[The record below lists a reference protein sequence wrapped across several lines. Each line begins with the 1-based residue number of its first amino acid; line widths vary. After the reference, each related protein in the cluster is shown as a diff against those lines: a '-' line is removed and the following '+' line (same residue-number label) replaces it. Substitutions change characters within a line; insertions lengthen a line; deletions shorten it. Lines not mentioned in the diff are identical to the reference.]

1 MKSFVI
7 YVDTS
12 DKSVKSAEQTQNS
25 FKDKLGIDVA
35 LSKGV
40 NRDNVWQTF
49 VDSDFNILD
58 IQHFGGGT
66 IDAEIATFFSHY
78 NLWLKCIELNEPIL
92 ILEHDAILTDTP
104 LSLLMMNYHLEKF
117 KGDLLNLGKPNWG
130 SYWYKN
136 FESEWLT
143 KTDGIHKRDIC
154 ENKHNIYQVWDT
166 EKGLCHCDTMWLFGA
181 HAYLLN
187 PSGATK
193 LVEGT
198 SKGILPADVY
208 IRTNLLDVY
217 DYLPHPIKQV
227 EEFSLIQRWDNW
239 NAEEIKNRLS

>member
-12 DKSVKSAEQTQNS
+12 DRSVKSAEQTQNS

>member
-1 MKSFVI
+1 MKAFVI

-12 DKSVKSAEQTQNS
+12 DKSVKSAKHTQS
-25 FKDKLGIDVA
+25 IFKDTLDIDVN
-35 LSKGV
+35 LFKGI
-40 NRDNVWQTF
+40 NTDNVWQTY
-49 VDSDFNILD
+49 VDSNFNILD
-58 IQHFGGGT
+58 IKKFGGGE
-66 IDAEIATFFSHY
+66 ISAEIATFFSHY
-78 NLWLKCIELNEPIL
+78 NLWLKCIELDTPLL
-92 ILEHDAILTDTP
+92 ILEHDAILNDTKID
-104 LSLLMMNYHLEKF
+104 LSILKNFE
-117 KGDLLNLGKPNWG
+117 GDLLNLGKPNWG

-143 KTDGIHKRDIC
+143 KTDGIHKRPIC

-193 LVEGT
+193 LVEGA

-208 IRTNLLDVY
+208 IRTKILDVY
-217 DYLPHPIKQV
+217 DYLPHPIEQLEK
-227 EEFSLIQRWDNW
+227 FTLIQRWTT
-239 NAEEIKNRLS
+239 ERV

>member
-1 MKSFVI
+1 MKYFVI

-12 DKSVKSAEQTQNS
+12 NKSTESAKSTQS
-25 FKDKLGIDVA
+25 IFKDNLNIDVN
-35 LSKGV
+35 LFKGV
-40 NRDNVWQTF
+40 NIDNVWQTF
-49 VDSDFNILD
+49 IDSNFNILD
-58 IQHFGGGT
+58 VKRFGAGS

-78 NLWLKCIELNEPIL
+78 NLWLKCIELDTPVL
-92 ILEHDAILTDTP
+92 ILEHDAILNDTKID
-104 LSLLMMNYHLEKF
+104 LSILKNFE
-117 KGDLLNLGKPNWG
+117 GDLLNLGKPNWG
-130 SYWYKN
+130 SYWYKK

-143 KTDGIHKRDIC
+143 KTDGIHKRPIC

-198 SKGILPADVY
+198 QKGILPADVY

-217 DYLPHPIKQV
+217 DYLPHPIEQLEK
-227 EEFSLIQRWDNW
+227 FTLIQRWTT
-239 NAEEIKNRLS
+239 ERL

>member
-12 DKSVKSAEQTQNS
+12 DRSVKSAEQTQNS

-143 KTDGIHKRDIC
+143 KTDGIHKRPIC

-239 NAEEIKNRLS
+239 SAEEIKNRLS

>member
-1 MKSFVI
+1 MKAFVI
-7 YVDTS
+7 HVDTS
-12 DKSVKSAEQTQNS
+12 KKSVKSAKRTQS
-25 FKDKLGIDVA
+25 IFKDALDIDVS
-35 LSKGV
+35 LFKGV
-40 NRDNVWQTF
+40 NTDNVWQKF
-49 VDSDFNILD
+49 VDSNFNILD
-58 IQHFGGGT
+58 IKNFGGGK

-78 NLWLKCIELNEPIL
+78 NMWLKCIELNQPIL
-92 ILEHDAILTDTP
+92 ILEHDAIINDTKID
-104 LSLLMMNYHLEKF
+104 LSILKNFE
-117 KGDLLNLGKPNWG
+117 GDLLNLGKPNWG

-143 KTDGIHKRDIC
+143 KTDGIHKRPIC

-217 DYLPHPIKQV
+217 DYLPHPIEQL
-227 EEFSLIQRWDNW
+227 ENFTLIQRWTT
-239 NAEEIKNRLS
+239 ERV

>member
-12 DKSVKSAEQTQNS
+12 DRSVKSAEQTQNS

-239 NAEEIKNRLS
+239 SAEEIKNRLS

>member
-1 MKSFVI
+1 MKYFVI

-12 DKSVKSAEQTQNS
+12 NKSTESAKSTQS
-25 FKDKLGIDVA
+25 IFKDNLNIDVN
-35 LSKGV
+35 LFKGV
-40 NRDNVWQTF
+40 NIDNVWQTF
-49 VDSDFNILD
+49 IDSNFNILD
-58 IQHFGGGT
+58 VKRFGAGS

-78 NLWLKCIELNEPIL
+78 NLWLKCIELDTPVL
-92 ILEHDAILTDTP
+92 ILEHDAILNDTKID
-104 LSLLMMNYHLEKF
+104 LSILKNFE
-117 KGDLLNLGKPNWG
+117 GDLLNLGKPNWG

-143 KTDGIHKRDIC
+143 KTDGIHKRPIC

-217 DYLPHPIKQV
+217 DYLPHPIEQL
-227 EEFSLIQRWDNW
+227 ENFTLIQRWTT
-239 NAEEIKNRLS
+239 ERV

>member
-12 DKSVKSAEQTQNS
+12 DRSVKSAEQTQNS

-217 DYLPHPIKQV
+217 DYLPHPIEQLEK
-227 EEFSLIQRWDNW
+227 FTLIQRWTT
-239 NAEEIKNRLS
+239 ERL

>member
-187 PSGATK
+187 PKGATK